1 MNHLKKYGALP
12 SLSDFN
18 GASPGDNISRSE
30 IFGGGGISLH
40 VSLTLGVDEV
50 ATLTTRALSDKTT
63 SSINTYRNKKS
74 F

>member
-40 VSLTLGVDEV
+40 VPLALWVDEV
-50 ATLTTRALSDKTT
+50 ATFTTRALSDQTA
-63 SSINTYRNKKS
+63 SSINTYKYWTLS
-74 F
+74 